1 MARRRST
8 RSRSNDSSDP
18 GDAALEVH
26 QQIYKLKKDRDES
39 SKAVSERYGVALAE
53 IEARASA
60 WLEDLQHRRTQRMLQ
75 CLTEI
80 VDLTERREAIEVK
93 MADIVAKADGRVEEL
108 EAMMM
113 AGYAGREKDA
123 AAALEKVAAHQ
134 RES

>member
-26 QQIYKLKKDRDES
+26 QHIYQLKKDRDES
-39 SKAVSERYGVALAE
+39 SRAVSEKYGAALAE
-53 IEARASA
+53 IQARASA
-60 WLEDLQHRRTQRMLQ
+60 WLEDLQRRRTQRMLQ

-80 VDLTERREAIEVK
+80 IDLTERREAIEVK
-93 MADIVAKADGRVEEL
+93 MADVVAKADARVEEL
-108 EAMMM
+108 EAMTM

-123 AAALEKVAAHQ
+123 AIALEKVAAHQ
-134 RES
+134 HGS

>member
-39 SKAVSERYGVALAE
+39 SRAVSEKYGTALAE
-53 IEARASA
+53 IQARAST
-60 WLEDLQHRRTQRMLQ
+60 WLEDLQRRRTQRMLQ

-80 VDLTERREAIEVK
+80 IELTERREAIEVK
-93 MADIVAKADGRVEEL
+93 MADVVAKADVKVEEL

-123 AAALEKVAAHQ
+123 AIALEKVAAHQ
-134 RES
+134 HGS

>member
-1 MARRRST
+1 MVRRRST

-39 SKAVSERYGVALAE
+39 SRAVSEKYGAALAE
-53 IEARASA
+53 IQARASA
-60 WLEDLQHRRTQRMLQ
+60 WLEDLQRRRTQRILQ

-80 VDLTERREAIEVK
+80 IELTERREAIEVK
-93 MADIVAKADGRVEEL
+93 MADVVAKADAKVEEL

-123 AAALEKVAAHQ
+123 AIALEKVAAHQ
-134 RES
+134 HGS